1 MSNRDILVNM
11 GFEDS
16 IVFENPD
23 FDDAIIGVDVNDDR
37 VVYDYEKMVEV
48 LAEQDGIPIEESAD
62 FIGYNTLRAIPY
74 MGPKAPIVIRKLEDF

>member
-1 MSNRDILVNM
+1 MCNRDILVNM

-23 FDDAIIGVDVNDDR
+23 FDDAIIGVDLNDDR

-48 LAEQDGIPIEESAD
+48 LAEQDGISIEESAD